1 MYDITDKHTFKE
13 VSSFNELINKNCNK
27 NPKIILLGNKADLE
41 EKRQV
46 SFEEGKS
53 LAKLNNYVFMEVSC
67 KKNKNIKEAME
78 IAFSLVDGEELSSS
92 KITIKK

>member
-1 MYDITDKHTFKE
+1 M
-13 VSSFNELINKNCNK
+13 V
-27 NPKIILLGNKADLE
+27 DLE

-67 KKNKNIKEAME
+67 LYNKNIKEAME
-78 IAFSLVDGEELSSS
+78 IAFSLVDGEELSS
-92 KITIKK
+92 